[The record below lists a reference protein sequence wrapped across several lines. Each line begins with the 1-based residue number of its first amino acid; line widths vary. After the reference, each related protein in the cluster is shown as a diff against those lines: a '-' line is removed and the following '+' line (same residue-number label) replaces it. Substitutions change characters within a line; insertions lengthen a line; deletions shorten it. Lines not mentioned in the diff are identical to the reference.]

1 MKPLSPVCWCH
12 TLLIVP
18 LLAYIK
24 AAAVAAA
31 ATATESILPTKQNKS
46 DTGNYVYSAQL
57 DAILLSETTT
67 YVC

>member
-18 LLAYIK
+18 LLTDIK

-31 ATATESILPTKQNKS
+31 ATAAERIRTS
-46 DTGNYVYSAQL
+46 DEKEQRRERKLYSAQL
-57 DAILLSETTT
+57 DAIPLN
-67 YVC
+67 